1 MAKCDK
7 CKKEVHPNDL
17 ELVEESNYFYRYYII
32 GRPFWVC
39 TECCKME
46 E

>member
-7 CKKEVHPNDL
+7 CEKEVHPNDL
-17 ELVEESNYFYRYYII
+17 ELVEEI

-39 TECCKME
+39 TECHTNKE
-46 E
+46 EVAVKS